1 MNITRLFKDFFD
13 SEKAGG
19 FILIGC
25 ALISLLVANTSIG
38 NGIPEFLHS
47 YVDLSFGGLKL
58 GHTVEEWV
66 NDGLMTIF
74 FLLVGLEI
82 ERELYEGEL
91 SSFRNAILP
100 VVAAVGGMLFPAL
113 IHYSFNAG
121 TETVSGFGIPMAT
134 DIAFALGVLSIAG
147 KHVPVSLKIFL
158 TALAIIDDL
167 GAIAVIA
174 IFYNEDFAATWFF
187 AALAIFLLLYGLGR
201 VKIYA
206 LWVYLIGGVIMWYCM
221 MKSGVHATISGVLLA
236 FAIPFTRDDDSNPS
250 YHLQHFLHKPV
261 SFIILP
267 IFALANTGL
276 VLHEGLGEKMFEN
289 NNLGIILGLV
299 LGKPLGIILFS
310 WLLVRA
316 RWSNLPSRVTWKHL
330 LGAGMLAGIGF
341 TMSIFISNL
350 AFKDP
355 ELIQFSKIAVLTGSL
370 FSCLIGLIFLY
381 FTPKGVEENCKVQA
395 KEIL

>member
-221 MKSGVHATISGVLLA
+221 MQSGVHATISGVLLA
-236 FAIPFTRDDDSNPS
+236 FAIPFPPIANDKNPS
-250 YHLQHFLHKPV
+250 YRLQHLLHKPV
-261 SFIILP
+261 AFFVLP
-267 IFALANTGL
+267 VFALVNTVI
-276 VLHEGLGEKMFEN
+276 VLPSDLLN
-289 NNLGIILGLV
+289 TLTSRNSLGIMAGLIVGKVAGILLACFIAIRS
-299 LGKPLGIILFS
+299 GIAIMPGDLNWRYLFGVS
-310 WLLVRA
+310 L
-316 RWSNLPSRVTWKHL
+316 
-330 LGAGMLAGIGF
+330 LAGIGF
-341 TMSIFISNL
+341 TMSIFITNL
-350 AFKDP
+350 AFNDQ
-355 ELIQFSKIAVLTGSL
+355 ELIISSKISILLASL
-370 FSCLIGLIFLY
+370 IAAISGL
-381 FTPKGVEENCKVQA
+381 A
-395 KEIL
+395 ILKRSA